1 MDEEVLRVV
10 DADKSS
16 FEEARFAVDVVC
28 AGDSITGWN
37 NFGSV
42 WNWPYPTYPEFLQ
55 NLCRPLELHVVDG
68 GIAGELSEYGVAH
81 VNRYLGMFPNSRIF
95 VIGFGTNDLG
105 TWPDLER
112 TSREIIHNLNRM
124 VTAVREAEKQAILFN
139 IPPVK
144 EGRFPPTMVEDA
156 RRKRDYHN
164 GRLAEYC
171 QQENVPLVDIH
182 SCLSDQHF
190 GDELHP
196 NRAGAEIIAGAVFET
211 LRSIA

>member
-10 DADKSS
+10 DADKPA
-16 FEEARFAVDVVC
+16 FEEARLAVDVVC

-55 NLCRPLELHVVDG
+55 DLCRPLELRVVDG
-68 GIAGELSEYGVAH
+68 GIAGELSEYGLAH
-81 VNRYLGMFPNSRIF
+81 VKRYLGMFPNSRIF

-112 TSREIIHNLNRM
+112 TSREVIHNLDGM
-124 VTAVREAEKQAILFN
+124 VTAVREAEKQTILFN
-139 IPPVK
+139 IPPVR
-144 EGRFPPTMVEDA
+144 EGSFPPTMVDDA

-164 GRLAEYC
+164 GRLREYC
-171 QQENVPLVDIH
+171 QQGNVPLVDIH
-182 SCLSDQHF
+182 CCLHDEHF

-196 NRAGAEIIAGAVFET
+196 NRTGAEIIAGAVFET
-211 LRSIA
+211 LRSIM

>member
-1 MDEEVLRVV
+1 VDEEVLRVV

-81 VNRYLGMFPNSRIF
+81 VNRYLGMFPNSRHF

-105 TWPDLER
+105 TYPDLER
-112 TSREIIHNLNRM
+112 TSREIIHNLDRM
-124 VTAVREAEKQAILFN
+124 VIAVREAEKQAVLFN

-144 EGRFPPTMVEDA
+144 ESWFPSTILEEA
-156 RRKRDYHN
+156 RTKRGYHN
-164 GRLAEYC
+164 GRLREYC
-171 QQENVPLVDIH
+171 QQANVPLVDIH
-182 SCLSDQHF
+182 SRMSDEHF

-211 LRSIA
+211 LRCIA